1 MGERS
6 GMERP
11 HDNCYWAEVGQ
22 LMAGEYPRTFDLEA
36 SREKLSRILDC
47 GVTSFLDLTAPED
60 GLQPYTDI
68 LPDRQFRHRQM
79 TIRDMDVPPIEQMTN
94 ILGYLG
100 DELKAGQCVYV
111 HCWGGIGRT
120 GTVMGCHWV
129 QCGLTGEEA
138 LAKIAQHWQVMA
150 KRRRFP
156 QSPQTQAQ
164 RDFVLNWRVV
174 D

>member
-1 MGERS
+1 
-6 GMERP
+6 
-11 HDNCYWAEVGQ
+11 
-22 LMAGEYPRTFDLEA
+22 MAGEYPRTFDLEA